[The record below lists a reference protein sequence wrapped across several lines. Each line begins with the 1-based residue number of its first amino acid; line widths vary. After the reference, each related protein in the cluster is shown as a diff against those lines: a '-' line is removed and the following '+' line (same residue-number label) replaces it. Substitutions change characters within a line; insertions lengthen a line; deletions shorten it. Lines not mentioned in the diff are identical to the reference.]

1 MLELYER
8 IKERRKALGISQQ
21 ELAELTGYTDRSS
34 IAKIE
39 KGEVDLP
46 QSRILAFAQALNTTT
61 TDLMGDD
68 GKADFEQKIK
78 AVLKDEDGEVVEE
91 VVEIIE
97 CLLDLPADRR
107 REALNYLRYLSTKS
121 DDP

>member
-78 AVLKDEDGEVVEE
+78 AALKDEDGEVVEE

-121 DDP
+121 DNP

>member
-91 VVEIIE
+91 VVEIIV

-121 DDP
+121 DNP

>member
-1 MLELYER
+1 MLKLYER

-121 DDP
+121 DNP

>member
-121 DDP
+121 DNP

>member
-97 CLLDLPADRR
+97 RLLDLPADRR

-121 DDP
+121 DNP